1 MLHRSFVAYE
11 QSPVVVHPPKAALD
25 IPALTIT
32 GAHLDWTLTFRLA
45 ALAALNGR
53 DGRLNPPAAQVLT
66 QFIALKRAVIACVK
80 RKTNWRGEVYSS
92 SLEHWIL

>member
-1 MLHRSFVAYE
+1 MLHRSFVAYD
-11 QSPVVVHPPKAALD
+11 QSPVVVHPLKAALD

-45 ALAALNGR
+45 ALNGR
-53 DGRLNPPAAQVLT
+53 DGRLNPAAAQALT
-66 QFIALKRAVIACVK
+66 QFTALKRAVIACVK
-80 RKTNWRGEVYSS
+80 RKTNSRGEVYSS